1 MKILKSGIIKFVIE
15 NKAHKIYPAIMGWGN
30 GYVGVLK
37 NHPWYGKH
45 YDLIHGVDIHGGLT
59 YSEFG
64 ICGKNKHYYI
74 VEFDTNH
81 WNDNLLRWSQSRVEE
96 ETNSLYNQAL
106 EALSKS
112 FS

>member
-15 NKAHKIYPAIMGWGN
+15 NNHKKYPAIMGWGN

-45 YDLIHGVDIHGGLT
+45 YDLIHEVVIHGGLT
-59 YSEFG
+59 YGEFG
-64 ICGKNKHYYI
+64 FNGKNKHYYI
-74 VEFDTNH
+74 VGFDTHH
-81 WNDNLLRWSQSRVEE
+81 WSDNITCWPKHRVEE
-96 ETNSLYNQAL
+96 ETEHLYKQAL
-106 EALSKS
+106 DVLSNP